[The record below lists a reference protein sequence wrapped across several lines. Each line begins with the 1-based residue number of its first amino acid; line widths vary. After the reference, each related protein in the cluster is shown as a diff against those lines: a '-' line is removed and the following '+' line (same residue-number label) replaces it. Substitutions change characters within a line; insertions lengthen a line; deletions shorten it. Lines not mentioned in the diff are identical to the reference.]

1 MLFSLISSFLRGK
14 EGGSLIF
21 NLSLKI
27 ILPLYEVS
35 RVYMSRYQRPTDK
48 LAKAEEV
55 CGQAL
60 SVLPHYFIKSL
71 SIFAE
76 IQEGNHAL
84 LHWIIARI

>member
-35 RVYMSRYQRPTDK
+35 KGLYEP
-48 LAKAEEV
+48 
-55 CGQAL
+55 L
-60 SVLPHYFIKSL
+60 SEAHRKIS
-71 SIFAE
+71 
-76 IQEGNHAL
+76 
-84 LHWIIARI
+84 